1 MSEPN
6 MHSDFSRVARWLTGN
21 SVGLVLGGGGARGAA
36 HVGMLKAIQE
46 AGIPIDMVGG
56 VSIGAFM
63 GALWCAER
71 NITTVTQKAREWSR
85 KMTQWHRQIFDLT
98 YPITS
103 MFSGRGFN
111 QTIRDTFGEVYI
123 EDLWTPYFTL
133 TTDITASC
141 CRVHTNGESNNGG
154 AIVVGNAATSVI
166 TITYVMRFGAF
177 WICAQFVLWKGSLF

>member
-71 NITTVTQKAREWSR
+71 NITSVTQKAREWSK

-111 QTIRDTFGEVYI
+111 QTLRDTFGEVYI

-141 CRVHTNGESNNGG
+141 CRVHTNGEWGG
-154 AIVVGNAATSVI
+154 GVGDHRAQAQVECSEFFTTSCKLALGTKPGFI
-166 TITYVMRFGAF
+166 
-177 WICAQFVLWKGSLF
+177 

>member
-63 GALWCAER
+63 GALWCSER
-71 NITTVTQKAREWSR
+71 NITSVTQKAREWSKVIKLNYLKKSKFIENLQFLHFFFVPQ
-85 KMTQWHRQIFDLT
+85 KMTQWYRQLLDLT

-111 QTIRDTFGEVYI
+111 ETIRETFGDVYI

-133 TTDITASC
+133 TTDITASS
-141 CRVHTNGESNNGG
+141 CRIHTNG
-154 AIVVGNAATSVI
+154 
-166 TITYVMRFGAF
+166 M
-177 WICAQFVLWKGSLF
+177 